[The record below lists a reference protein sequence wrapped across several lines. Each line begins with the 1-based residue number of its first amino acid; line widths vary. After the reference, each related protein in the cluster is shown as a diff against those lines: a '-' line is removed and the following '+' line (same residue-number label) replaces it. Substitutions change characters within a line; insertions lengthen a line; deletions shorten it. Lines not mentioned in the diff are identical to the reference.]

1 MGSASARPRL
11 PSLLLA
17 VLLPAACA
25 AQQEVTL
32 EQASSALKSGE
43 YDQALSILE
52 RLGGDAPALEVR
64 LVHVDA
70 LLAVGRYA
78 EAETLAAGS
87 QRGDVLLTRRATA
100 LRAQGKRDEAIRL
113 LEEAS
118 LGSLPDAPTA
128 QVLYGELLY
137 ERGDHARAR
146 DVFDG
151 LIDVYNSGNRLGS
164 SDLRAVGSAV
174 RRLGQWESVYFHD
187 AVKAYDEAIQADPQD
202 PAAQL
207 AMATLF
213 LDKYDS
219 GEAKD
224 LLGGLL
230 TTNPRHPEGLLALA
244 RAYHFD
250 GNGEAEAKA
259 GEALEVNPN
268 LVGALALLA
277 RMSLESGDEAAAL
290 EQIERGLSGNPGSLE
305 LLSLQ
310 AAAHWL
316 NDDIERFQE
325 SEARVLQLNPRYTR
339 LYTELADLAAQR
351 RLYTQAAEL
360 AAKGLAIDS
369 TAWEAHGHHGLNLLR
384 TGAIARGRAALETA
398 FAGDPFN
405 IWFKNTLDLL
415 DTFENYD
422 IVPTQHFELVL
433 ASDEAA
439 VLAPYFSD
447 VAERA
452 YAALSERY
460 GVEPP
465 HPIRVEV
472 FPSHTDFSV
481 RTVGLAGIGALGVS
495 FGPVL
500 AMDSPS
506 ARQRGEFNWASTLWH
521 EIAHSFHMA
530 LSGNRVPRWFTEGL
544 AVFEQRRTQ
553 PGWGFSPSPAFLQ
566 AFEEGQL
573 RPLSRLNEGFVR
585 PRAPQEVPFS
595 YLLASLATEYIEETQ
610 GFDALLAFLR
620 GFEEGKDT
628 PALLSEIMGLD
639 ADELDEQFDDYV
651 RERFSSAL
659 ASTVAR
665 PGGGSGDLPSPGD
678 FRAQLQAGQS
688 LLDRGDLSTAR
699 EHLERAHELFPTY
712 GGPDTPLWYLMEL
725 ERQAGDQ
732 EAVVRRGEALMRVQ
746 ESHLPGARALVDAYR
761 ERGDVAG
768 EISAWTRVIE
778 IAPLDP
784 DPHQRLAELW
794 EQQADYDGAARAWAG
809 VVALDPPDRVEAQ
822 YRLANARFLAGDV
835 EGARTAVLSALE
847 AAPTYGPA
855 LDLLLR
861 IRGGS
866 Q

>member
-1 MGSASARPRL
+1 
-11 PSLLLA
+11 LA

-32 EQASSALKSGE
+32 EQASSSLSSGD

-52 RLGGDAPALEVR
+52 QLAGDAPALEVR
-64 LVHVDA
+64 LVYVDA
-70 LLAVGRYA
+70 LLAVGRYE
-78 EAETLAAGS
+78 EAESLAAGS
-87 QRGDVLLTRRATA
+87 ERGDVLLTRRATA
-100 LRAQGKRDEAIRL
+100 LRARGMGDEALRL
-113 LEEAS
+113 LEAAS
-118 LGSLPDAPTA
+118 LGDVPDAPAA

-137 ERGDHARAR
+137 DRGEHERAR
-146 DVFDG
+146 EVFDG
-151 LIDVYNSGNRLGS
+151 LIDVYNSDRRLSS
-164 SDLRAVGSAV
+164 SDLRAIGSAV

-187 AVKAYDEAIQADPQD
+187 AVKAYDEAIQADPQE

-224 LLGGLL
+224 LLGGVLAS
-230 TTNPRHPEGLLALA
+230 NPKHPEGLLALA
-244 RAYHFD
+244 RAHHFD
-250 GNGEAEAKA
+250 GNGEAEARA
-259 GEALEVNPN
+259 TEALEVNPK
-268 LVGALALLA
+268 LSGALALLA
-277 RMSLESGDEAAAL
+277 RMALESGDEASAL
-290 EQIERGLSGNPGSLE
+290 EQIEEGLASNPESLE

-316 NDDIERFQE
+316 NDDLDQFRE
-325 SEARVLQLNPRYTR
+325 SESRLLALNPRYTR
-339 LYTELADLAAQR
+339 LYTDLADLAAQR
-351 RLYTQAAEL
+351 RLYTEAADL
-360 AAKGLAIDS
+360 AARGITIDS
-369 TAWEAHGHHGLNLLR
+369 TAWEAHGHRGLNLLR
-384 TGAIARGRAALETA
+384 TGAIDEGRVALETA

-422 IVPTQHFELVL
+422 IVPTEHFELVL
-433 ASDEAA
+433 ASDEAE

-460 GVEPP
+460 GIEPP

-544 AVFEQRRTQ
+544 AVFEQRRSQ
-553 PGWGFSPSPAFLQ
+553 AGWGFAPSPAFLQ
-566 AFEEGQL
+566 AFQEGQL

-610 GFDALLAFLR
+610 GFDALLAFLQ
-620 GFEEGKDT
+620 GFEAGKDT
-628 PALLSEIMGLD
+628 PTLLSEIMGTD
-639 ADELDEQFDDYV
+639 AQELDEQFDDYV
-651 RERFSSAL
+651 RRRFDSAL
-659 ASTVAR
+659 ASTAAR
-665 PGGGSGDLPSPGD
+665 PRGGAGDLPSPGD
-678 FRAQLQAGQS
+678 FRAQLQTGQA
-688 LLDRGDLSTAR
+688 LLDSGDLPAAR

-712 GGPDTPLWYLMEL
+712 GGPDSPLWFMMEL
-725 ERQAGDQ
+725 EQQAGDP
-732 EAVVRRGEALMRVQ
+732 EAVVRWGEELMRVQ
-746 ESHLPGARALVDAYR
+746 ESHLPGARTLVDAYR
-761 ERGDVAG
+761 ERQDAAG
-768 EISAWTRVIE
+768 EIAAWTRVIE

-784 DPHQRLAELW
+784 DPHQRLADLW
-794 EQQADYDGAARAWAG
+794 EVQQDYGAAARAWAG

-835 EGARTAVLSALE
+835 QGARTAVLSALE
-847 AAPTYGPA
+847 SAPTYGPA

-861 IRGGS
+861 IRGGGE
-866 Q
+866 